1 MTSPCGHGEVDSD
14 HVRYEKGKGAMSTT
28 YSCDDSNQRNAGISA
43 AVEAARAGE
52 LVVMPTDTLYGLGC
66 NAFDN
71 DAVARLL
78 EAKQR
83 GRDMPIAVLVG
94 SWATVQGLVREFPE
108 QTKTLIEAFWPGG
121 LSLIVPQAPSLPWDL
136 GDTRGTVMLRM
147 PLHPV
152 AISLL
157 QEVGPMAVSS
167 ANISG
172 QKPPKS
178 VFEAEKQLGRNV
190 AVYLDDGDSPV
201 GQASTIVD
209 LSGSHPVV
217 LREGAISTD
226 RIAEVL
232 GLSPEA
238 LHKEKN

>member
-1 MTSPCGHGEVDSD
+1 
-14 HVRYEKGKGAMSTT
+14 MSTT
-28 YSCDDSNQRNAGISA
+28 YSCEDRNQREAGLRA
-43 AVEAARAGE
+43 AVSAVRDGE
-52 LVVMPTDTLYGLGC
+52 LVVMPTDTLYGIGC

-71 DAVARLL
+71 QAVAQLL
-78 EAKQR
+78 AAKHR

-147 PLHPV
+147 PLHPI
-152 AISLL
+152 AIELL
-157 QEVGPMAVSS
+157 REVGPMAVSS

-172 QKPPKS
+172 QTSPTT
-178 VFEAEKQLGRNV
+178 VTEAERQLGRSV
-190 AVYLDDGDSPV
+190 KVYLDDGESPV

-209 LSGSHPVV
+209 LSGPNPVV
-217 LREGAISTD
+217 LREGAISTEQ
-226 RIAEVL
+226 IAEVL
-232 GLSPEA
+232 ELSAED
-238 LHKEKN
+238 LRRKSS